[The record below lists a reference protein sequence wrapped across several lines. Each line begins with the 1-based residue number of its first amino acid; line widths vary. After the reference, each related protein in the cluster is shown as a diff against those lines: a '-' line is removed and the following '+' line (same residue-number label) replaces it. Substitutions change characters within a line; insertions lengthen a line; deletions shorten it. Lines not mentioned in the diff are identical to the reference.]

1 MTFSTFDLGDGM
13 SSIGIIESKS
23 RDELGLFED
32 GGFFEGGKRK

>member
-23 RDELGLFED
+23 GDELGLFED
-32 GGFFEGGKRK
+32 GTSSRERKRK